1 MAWDIGCSTL
11 SRVRDS
17 SNPTDDLTAKH
28 GLSQIHKQIIR
39 SRLIVV
45 VESRRRPLDRR
56 FGDCA
61 EGTFAFIAFAMA
73 VVVATIGG
81 FGPRTR
87 GLALEA
93 IAH

>member
-1 MAWDIGCSTL
+1 MG
-11 SRVRDS
+11 
-17 SNPTDDLTAKH
+17 
-28 GLSQIHKQIIR
+28 Q
-39 SRLIVV
+39 
-45 VESRRRPLDRR
+45 
-56 FGDCA
+56 
-61 EGTFAFIAFAMA
+61 IAFAMA